1 MPETY
6 ERYIGGESGHRA
18 FFGGPRS
25 GARTWLLAFFVVA
38 GMIGTIFFHVW
49 GLAFALVG
57 VLVTLALTTRTHNGT
72 WLERHT
78 KRARWSARKRLGTD
92 RYEPYDV
99 AKWDQLQAERA
110 EAKGRRAVEL
120 DRQIN
125 ALRANPD
132 GADGMGWLQY
142 GSNQPGIAWHS
153 PVGESDYL
161 SVAFSVSGQVRGIES
176 SGHLTRAASAF
187 GRFLAARAGAT
198 SLIRD
203 VQTLTRVLPP
213 DTARH
218 QAWAVTN
225 LEPEDPSWGRETRR
239 IYNEQKASYSEVIR
253 RTSSD
258 AMVQR
263 HYVTV
268 SWPLT
273 QAFLDAAE
281 KFAPGRDGWRELM
294 DQQIVQTIRGLQEA
308 RMGKVTVLTAR
319 QTAALILHQQN
330 PSMPIDAV
338 RRVDPTQFGLPSHDE
353 FSAHVV
359 TSYDPTVLGPDEP
372 IGAAPAVEWWHRTAA
387 IRADNMSVPGRSPLW
402 ALDLLIGKELD
413 FIRTVSFHLHLVP
426 AADAKSATQRD
437 VVRDQSELISARKA
451 GRLSSDETE
460 ENLTAAQ
467 RRARDLRPGS
477 HHHGVEWIGYV
488 TVTAPSRGE
497 LAQACRQLA
506 DVCDTSLGINRLEWQ
521 DSYQAAASGTAWPIG
536 RGLKPSAPEFAS
548 RVITRL
554 AGRSEKEAIS

>member
-1 MPETY
+1 MPENY
-6 ERYIGGESGHRA
+6 ERFIGGEGGHRA
-18 FFGGPRS
+18 FFGSRRA
-25 GARTWLLAFFVVA
+25 GARTWMLVFFVLA
-38 GMIGTIFFHVW
+38 GMVGTIFFHLW
-49 GLAFALVG
+49 GVGFALVG
-57 VLVTLALTTRTHNGT
+57 VMVTLALTTRTHNGT
-72 WLERHT
+72 WMERHE
-78 KRARWSARKRLGTD
+78 KRARWKARKRAGTD
-92 RYEPYDV
+92 RFEPYDV
-99 AKWDQLQAERA
+99 AKWDQLHAERA
-110 EAKGRRAVEL
+110 QAKGRHALEL
-120 DRQIN
+120 DQQIN
-125 ALRANPD
+125 AMRANPD

-153 PVGESDYL
+153 PVGEDDYL
-161 SVAFSVSGQVRGIES
+161 SVAFNVSGQVRGIES

-187 GRFLAARAGAT
+187 GRFLAARGGAT

-203 VQTLTRVLPP
+203 VQPLTRVLPP

-218 QAWAVTN
+218 QAWARTN
-225 LEPEDPSWGRETRR
+225 LEQPDPGWDEDQRR
-239 IYNEQKASYSEVIR
+239 IFHEQQASYDEVIR

-263 HYVTV
+263 HYVV
-268 SWPLT
+268 VNWPLT
-273 QAFLDAAE
+273 QQFFDAAE

-338 RRVDPTQFGLPSHDE
+338 RRVDPTRFGIPSHDE

-359 TSYDPTVLGPDEP
+359 TGYDPTVLGPDDQP
-372 IGAAPAVEWWHRTAA
+372 TSAPAVEWWHRTAA
-387 IRADNMSVPGRSPLW
+387 IRAENMSVSGRSPLW

-413 FIRTVSFHLHLVP
+413 FIRSVAFHEHLVP

-437 VVRDQSELISARKA
+437 VVRDQSELISAKKA
-451 GRLSSDETE
+451 GRLGSDETE
-460 ENLTAAQ
+460 ENLTGAQ

-488 TVTAPSRGE
+488 TITAPTRAE
-497 LAQACRQLA
+497 LAQACRQLQ
-506 DVCDTSLGINRLEWQ
+506 DVCDTGLGINRLEWQ
-521 DSYQAAASGTAWPIG
+521 DSYQAAASGTTWPIG
-536 RGLKPSAPEFAS
+536 RGLKPSAPEFSS
-548 RVITRL
+548 RVMTRL